1 MVSSSTSVRA
11 SHEASRYGE
20 VVDVRLRAAPV
31 VTDLARALEGVV
43 VGLYVG
49 GSLAT
54 GDYRP
59 GVSDIDAVALTDR
72 SPTPATRSVLDQT
85 HQRLA
90 RDVDGGSALHC
101 VYVSSADA
109 TDVTSKHWT
118 WAFGE
123 LFRRPL
129 GGIARAELLA
139 DPIVVAG
146 PEPSSW
152 VAPMGLEELRAA
164 ARAELAGYW
173 TRAVRRRSI
182 WLEDVYVDIGL
193 TVLVRADATI
203 RDGKLI
209 TKSEAIARMPDLGVP
224 REIVDGIARRRRGQQ
239 VLMRD
244 DQRQHRAL
252 VVRGFLTE
260 EIARLLAPVIR

>member
-1 MVSSSTSVRA
+1 
-11 SHEASRYGE
+11 
-20 VVDVRLRAAPV
+20 VDVRLGAAPV
-31 VTDLARALEGVV
+31 VTDLARALEGVA

-59 GVSDIDAVALTDR
+59 GVSDIDAVALMDR
-72 SPTPATRSVLDQT
+72 SPTPATRAVLAQT

-90 RDVDGGSALHC
+90 QDVGGGSVLHC
-101 VYVSSADA
+101 VYVPSTNA
-109 TDVTSKHWT
+109 TVVTSKHWT

-129 GGIARAELLA
+129 SGIARAELLA

-152 VAPMGLEELRAA
+152 LPPMGLEELRGA

-173 TRAVRRRSI
+173 SRAVRKRSI

-193 TVLVRADATI
+193 TVLARADATI
-203 RDGKLI
+203 RDGTLI

-224 REIVDGIARRRRGQQ
+224 REIVDGIARRRRGRR
-239 VLMRD
+239 VLMGD
-244 DQRQHRAL
+244 DQRQYRAL
-252 VVRGFLTE
+252 VVREFVTE
-260 EIARLLAPVIR
+260 EIARLLAPVVR